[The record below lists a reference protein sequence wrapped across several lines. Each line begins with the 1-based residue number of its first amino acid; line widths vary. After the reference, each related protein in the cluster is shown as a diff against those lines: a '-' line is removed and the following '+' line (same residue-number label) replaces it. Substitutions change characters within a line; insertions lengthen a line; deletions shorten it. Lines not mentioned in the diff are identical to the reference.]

1 MVSGDAHDDSEWK
14 CDAHVTRDFPALR
27 SRNPR
32 ALSRAASAHSP
43 VKTSTENIRV
53 NLSLPGRD
61 RDQLTIHGSNPSLVL
76 LCEITSG
83 GVKPV
88 VCG

>member
-32 ALSRAASAHSP
+32 ALSRAASAHSAP
-43 VKTSTENIRV
+43 HSHDTFKQVCLKLT
-53 NLSLPGRD
+53 PG
-61 RDQLTIHGSNPSLVL
+61 TP
-76 LCEITSG
+76 
-83 GVKPV
+83 
-88 VCG
+88 